1 MKQSSISFYSL
12 HLDEISFAVF
22 FHINTTNLI
31 LQVEIDRKQIFIGS
45 LEKRTHARL
54 QQKVLKFK
62 AWLSS
67 DLFQKHF
74 PLHYN
79 EISSALPL
87 PEYVDPVSGLLN
99 VSVKLPKDL
108 SKTDLGPCIYFSYG
122 GPEELMQADY
132 LSKLCYESHDTV
144 GIDQI
149 YIEYPYLALLYTNA
163 LCNPFVC
170 WSVYLRS
177 TAHANS

>member
-1 MKQSSISFYSL
+1 M
-12 HLDEISFAVF
+12 
-22 FHINTTNLI
+22 
-31 LQVEIDRKQIFIGS
+31 GS
-45 LEKRTHARL
+45 LEKRTHASI

-67 DLFQKHF
+67 HLFQKHF

-79 EISSALPL
+79 EILSALPL
-87 PEYVDPVSGLLN
+87 PEYVNPVSGLLN

-108 SKTDLGPCIYFSYG
+108 SKHDLGPCIYFSYG

-144 GIDQI
+144 GIGQI
-149 YIEYPYLALLYTNA
+149 CRISFFASTNTPALNHSFL
-163 LCNPFVC
+163 
-170 WSVYLRS
+170 
-177 TAHANS
+177 